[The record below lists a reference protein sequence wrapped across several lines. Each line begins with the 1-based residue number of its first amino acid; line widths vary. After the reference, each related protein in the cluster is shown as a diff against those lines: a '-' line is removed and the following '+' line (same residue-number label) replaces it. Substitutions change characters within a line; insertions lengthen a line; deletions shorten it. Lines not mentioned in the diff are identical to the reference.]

1 MPFLSNNERSWSF
14 YTAVM
19 IQTPIFA
26 FNSIKIRII
35 KGMQMFLGKAQY
47 TFSLKA
53 CKFL

>member
-26 FNSIKIRII
+26 LYSIKIRII
-35 KGMQMFLGKAQY
+35 KGMQMFLGKESVY
-47 TFSLKA
+47 F
-53 CKFL
+53 